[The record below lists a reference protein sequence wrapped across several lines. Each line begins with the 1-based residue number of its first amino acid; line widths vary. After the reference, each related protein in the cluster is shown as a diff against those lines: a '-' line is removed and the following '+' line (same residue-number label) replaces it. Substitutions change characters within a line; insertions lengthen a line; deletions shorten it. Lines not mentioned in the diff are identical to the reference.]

1 MNLRTRRTLLLWLL
15 ALLGLHLLAQAGP
28 GIVGPIRPLPP
39 GAIAPIDY
47 CPNGGQ

>member
-1 MNLRTRRTLLLWLL
+1 MNARTRKLLLWSL

-39 GAIAPIDY
+39 GGVGNTTYVPS
-47 CPNGGQ
+47 NGR